1 MGMRLDVMSW
11 YARACSCCVC
21 SFVNM
26 VLRHPIS
33 CHTGAVV
40 LWAFYLPH
48 LNAAVQ
54 LPPADEIDRLLRD
67 PAVLQ

>member
-1 MGMRLDVMSW
+1 MCTALPTCFAVPPQPH
-11 YARACSCCVC
+11 AC
-21 SFVNM
+21 
-26 VLRHPIS
+26 
-33 CHTGAVV
+33 TGAVV

-67 PAVLQ
+67 PAVLK